1 MDVWFGAAGQKRTS
15 WTWKYEMHACYVCC
29 VAQNSF
35 VIWPIVWNKR
45 LKGLHT
51 QHKTIYLWKCS
62 WAYQQSLTKELHH
75 HPVGIFCSSKDMRI
89 WQSFWDESRNVAL
102 HTTPKPSR
110 PLFCGIQ
117 KTTTRKLK
125 GINQNLHA
133 CSFCSKTERNL
144 FALAHLIVVA
154 YKTGKLS

>member
-1 MDVWFGAAGQKRTS
+1 MYGLELRDKKERLEHG
-15 WTWKYEMHACYVCC
+15 KYEMHACYVCC

-102 HTTPKPSR
+102 HTTSKPSW

-117 KTTTRKLK
+117 KTTTRKFLK
-125 GINQNLHA
+125 GISQNLHTC

-144 FALAHLIVVA
+144 CFSSSHCCCL
-154 YKTGKLS
+154 